1 MPGLTVNT
9 QDVAT
14 QQPAASASSTDRPS
28 SPTGPPISPI
38 TPTFAPAEL
47 APGTAPQ
54 QPLPPFSQTRQTFTH
69 SQPDQTGMPPPPA
82 PPQPIS
88 FDENPD
94 VLALKSAISILQ
106 LQKARAT
113 RDVQTLS
120 RAKEAALADTDGFIA
135 DLASGRVGTEGDRLF
150 PDIAPRGRV
159 AGQAGDDEDEDE
171 DDDDDVDDSS
181 DEEDEDAEMAE
192 SGLSQD
198 TAAGGASASAS
209 SSLSP
214 RKDTDR
220 ATTSQNRK
228 EKKRKKQP
236 SAPPPAWRT
245 LPKPQNVVR
254 CPPINWSQYGVVGE
268 SLDKLHAEQQRAP
281 TQGAPATLKPGPG
294 GLTYEF
300 KGEGSSSGEQNR
312 LVGVAAPYAPGKD
325 KLEKKTKGGKR

>member
-1 MPGLTVNT
+1 MPGLTIST
-9 QDVAT
+9 KDVAA

-28 SPTGPPISPI
+28 SPTRPPISPI

-47 APGTAPQ
+47 APATAPQQ

-69 SQPDQTGMPPPPA
+69 SQPDQTGVPRPPP

-88 FDENPD
+88 FDDNPD

-113 RDVQTLS
+113 RDVQALS

-150 PDIAPRGRV
+150 PDIAPRRRV
-159 AGQAGDDEDEDE
+159 AGPVDGGEEEDEE
-171 DDDDDVDDSS
+171 DDGDDDSS
-181 DEEDEDAEMAE
+181 DEEDEDAEVGE
-192 SGLSQD
+192 SGHTQD

-209 SSLSP
+209 P
-214 RKDTDR
+214 RKDADK
-220 ATTSQNRK
+220 AATSQNRK
-228 EKKRKKQP
+228 ENKRKKQRP

-254 CPPINWSQYGVVGE
+254 CPPINWSQYGVVGQ

-281 TQGAPATLKPGPG
+281 TQGTPATLKPDPG
-294 GLTYEF
+294 GLMYEF
-300 KGEGSSSGEQNR
+300 KGQSGGGGEQNR

-325 KLEKKTKGGKR
+325 KLEKKPRGGKR

>member
-1 MPGLTVNT
+1 MPGLTIST
-9 QDVAT
+9 KDVAP
-14 QQPAASASSTDRPS
+14 QQPAASAPSTDRPS
-28 SPTGPPISPI
+28 SPAGPPISPI

-47 APGTAPQ
+47 APGTAQQ

-69 SQPDQTGMPPPPA
+69 SQSDQTGIPPPPA

-88 FDENPD
+88 FDDNPD

-113 RDVQTLS
+113 RDVQALS
-120 RAKEAALADTDGFIA
+120 RAKEAALADTEGFIA
-135 DLASGRVGTEGDRLF
+135 DLASGRVGTQGDRLL
-150 PDIAPRGRV
+150 PDLAPRRRV
-159 AGQAGDDEDEDE
+159 TEPVEEDE
-171 DDDDDVDDSS
+171 DDDDEDSS
-181 DEEDEDAEMAE
+181 DEEDDDEEMAE
-192 SGLSQD
+192 LVGR
-198 TAAGGASASAS
+198 ASASAS
-209 SSLSP
+209 ASISP
-214 RKDTDR
+214 QKDADK

-268 SLDKLHAEQQRAP
+268 SLDKLHVEQQRAP
-281 TQGAPATLKPGPG
+281 SRGAPATLKPGPG

-300 KGEGSSSGEQNR
+300 KGESSGSSGSSEQNR
-312 LVGVAAPYAPGKD
+312 LVGIAAPYAPGKD
-325 KLEKKTKGGKR
+325 KLEKKPRGGKRS